1 MFNRLLKKLTV
12 FIIILT
18 TVSISCFAYSDI
30 ATGQSLDITAQGAI
44 LIDLDTDTILYK
56 RNMNKQCR
64 PASLTKMMTLLVAY
78 EQTAGRHNELITLT
92 KEMIDVPSGSSDANL
107 KVGDMISLYDLFYAM
122 MLPSGNDAAK
132 AIAYV
137 VSGNEENFAN
147 LMNDKAKALGM
158 KDSNF
163 KNAHGFDEDG
173 HYTTTYDLAL
183 LSEALC
189 ENSELV
195 KIFSS
200 YKYTATIYSNGN
212 QNLPSS
218 QTYYNSNNLLNPNKS
233 IYMPGYKGIKT
244 GFTKLAG
251 NCLASYYEKDGRR
264 LVAVVTFCEQNQ
276 RDNDMVTLLNYGIK
290 NFDTLNLREVFSSKR
305 IVVDLENAEASDES
319 NGQLELYLQ
328 HPEEDKYITLS
339 ASEGKRIRTFDE
351 SALSIRYPVLQ
362 APQKA
367 GDEVGTVE
375 YIYNNQTI
383 YSATAKASRN
393 VDAEIESPMDLV
405 SLGIKGRARFSL
417 GFLTSKYFL
426 IPLIIIIALFLI
438 GFLFIKTRRRQFL
451 RVRTRQQNGIGRTQR
466 KRNSSRPGN
475 RPMV

>member
-1 MFNRLLKKLTV
+1 MFNRLFKKLACA
-12 FIIILT
+12 IIILIN
-18 TVSISCFAYSDI
+18 ISVPCFAYSDI
-30 ATGQSLDITAQGAI
+30 ATGQSINITAQGAI

-78 EQTAGRHNELITLT
+78 EQTLGRHNELVTLT
-92 KEMIDVPSGSSDANL
+92 NEMIEVPSGSSDANL
-107 KVGDMISLYDLFYAM
+107 KSGDMISIYDLFYAM

-132 AIAYV
+132 ALAYV

-147 LMNDKAKALGM
+147 LMNDKAKELGM

-163 KNAHGFDEDG
+163 KNAHGFDADG

-189 ENSELV
+189 ENPELI
-195 KIFSS
+195 KIFSA

-218 QTYYNSNNLLNPNKS
+218 QIYYNTNDMLNPNKS
-233 IYMPGYKGIKT
+233 IYMAGYKGIKT

-251 NCLASYYEKDGRR
+251 NCLASYYEHEGRR
-264 LVAVVTFCEQNQ
+264 LIAVVSFSEQKH
-276 RDNDMVTLLNYGIK
+276 RDSDMATLLNYGLK

-305 IVVDLENAEASDES
+305 IVVDLENAESSDES

-362 APQKA
+362 APQRA

-405 SLGIKGRARFSL
+405 SLGIKGKARFSL
-417 GFLTSKYFL
+417 GFLSSKYFL
-426 IPLIIIIALFLI
+426 IPFITIVALFLI
-438 GFLFIKTRRRQFL
+438 AFTFIKIRKRQFL

-466 KRNSSRPGN
+466 RRNSSRPGN

>member
-1 MFNRLLKKLTV
+1 
-12 FIIILT
+12 
-18 TVSISCFAYSDI
+18 
-30 ATGQSLDITAQGAI
+30 
-44 LIDLDTDTILYK
+44 
-56 RNMNKQCR
+56 
-64 PASLTKMMTLLVAY
+64 
-78 EQTAGRHNELITLT
+78 
-92 KEMIDVPSGSSDANL
+92 
-107 KVGDMISLYDLFYAM
+107 
-122 MLPSGNDAAK
+122 
-132 AIAYV
+132 
-137 VSGNEENFAN
+137 
-147 LMNDKAKALGM
+147 
-158 KDSNF
+158 
-163 KNAHGFDEDG
+163 
-173 HYTTTYDLAL
+173 
-183 LSEALC
+183 
-189 ENSELV
+189 
-195 KIFSS
+195 
-200 YKYTATIYSNGN
+200 
-212 QNLPSS
+212 
-218 QTYYNSNNLLNPNKS
+218 
-233 IYMPGYKGIKT
+233 
-244 GFTKLAG
+244 
-251 NCLASYYEKDGRR
+251 
-264 LVAVVTFCEQNQ
+264 
-276 RDNDMVTLLNYGIK
+276 MVTLLNYGIK